1 MIGTCMSKQPFC
13 DEIVLVV
20 ANMRRKIQNI
30 SISFPTHIDN
40 TIMNHIAI
48 ILLEIQ
54 LCFSSPYS
62 PSFYNTKGIRD
73 HVFERSTKLNKR
85 FETLNSEYYQR
96 HISKENL
103 IEVFRHYEKFNKL
116 LSSLRSENL

>member
-1 MIGTCMSKQPFC
+1 MSKQPFR

-30 SISFPTHIDN
+30 SISLPTHIDS
-40 TIMNHIAI
+40 TIMNQIAI

-62 PSFYNTKGIRD
+62 PSFYNRKEIRI
-73 HVFERSTKLNKR
+73 HVFDRSSTLNKK
-85 FETLNSEYYQR
+85 FETLNSEYYQK
-96 HISKENL
+96 HISKEDF
-103 IEVFRHYEKFNKL
+103 IEVFRHYNEFNEL
-116 LSSLRSENL
+116 ISALRSKNL